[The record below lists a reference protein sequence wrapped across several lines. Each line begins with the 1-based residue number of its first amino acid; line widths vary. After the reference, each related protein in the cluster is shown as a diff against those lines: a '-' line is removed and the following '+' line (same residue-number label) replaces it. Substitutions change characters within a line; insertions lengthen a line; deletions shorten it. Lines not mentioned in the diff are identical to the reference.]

1 MSILPSPLKRPNL
14 AFYLVSSACLTFAPL
29 PSFACSMASGK
40 MSALQI
46 RRQAQSSFE
55 RSSAIV
61 DAEVISPMDSGK
73 SIQEGVAPI
82 AFLRVIKSYKGEVGG
97 DIIPV
102 VYISSC
108 DISLEEKGQMVR
120 VLLVGNEVYRAD
132 QGMNGAG
139 VSDLAE
145 FNRELDRLVGQR
157 RVASFAQFPGEI
169 APNNKAEDVH

>member
-1 MSILPSPLKRPNL
+1 MSMLPSPSKRPNL

-29 PSFACSMASGK
+29 PSFACSMVSGK
-40 MSALQI
+40 MTALQI
-46 RRQAQSSFE
+46 RQQAKSSFE
-55 RSSAIV
+55 ESSAII
-61 DAEVISPMDSGK
+61 DAEVILPMDSGK
-73 SIQEGVAPI
+73 NVQEGLAPI
-82 AFLRVIKSYKGEVGG
+82 AFLRVIKSYKGEAGS
-97 DIIPV
+97 DIVPV

-108 DISLEEKGQMVR
+108 DISLEEKGQRVR

-157 RVASFAQFPGEI
+157 RVASFAQFPGEV
-169 APNNKAEDVH
+169 APNNKARNVR